1 MNTTPQPRRKR
12 PVLAALGILGA
23 VTLAILAVVAII
35 GATTSPPPPGNP
47 VQAATS
53 TPPAPRPADFK
64 LTPKVT
70 EEKCYGEAGCAVTF
84 HPEVT
89 YTGPALDSGTRWRV
103 TYEVTGVADEPRAGR
118 LDMTGGEADTRDEH
132 VRTPRKGAKIGIK
145 VTGVAKR

>member
-1 MNTTPQPRRKR
+1 MTTTPQPRKR

-23 VTLAILAVVAII
+23 LTLALLAVVAII
-35 GATTSPPPPGNP
+35 GATSDPPAASPGTTPAAASP
-47 VQAATS
+47 AAT
-53 TPPAPRPADFK
+53 PAAGDFK